1 MDYLDIAHCFGV
13 IRRRSQAF
21 VVEACEKLHLTYSE
35 YALLLKLY
43 DAEGCSQDDM
53 AGMLYLD
60 KAVVTRVIK
69 TLEGKGFIYR
79 EQDDK
84 DRRMKRLYVTEFGKT
99 QEEFI
104 KNIIKRLVDYM
115 ASQMPVDEVQSL
127 MTGFQDLADKM
138 SRADLLRI

>member
-138 SRADLLRI
+138 SGADLHRI

>member
-127 MTGFQDLADKM
+127 MTGFQALADKM
-138 SRADLLRI
+138 SRADLHRI

>member
-115 ASQMPVDEVQSL
+115 ASQMPVYELQSL

-138 SRADLLRI
+138 SRADLHRI